1 LLLFSAHLRRITAR
15 NIFCDEGER
24 PMNGADTAW
33 IIVATALVLF
43 MTLPGLALFYGGLV
57 RARNVLSVFMHC
69 YAIACLMSVLWFFF
83 GYSIAFGDGTSG
95 VWGGLGK
102 TMLLGVTADS
112 LSGTLPEVLFFA
124 FQMTFAIIT
133 PALIVGAYVERV
145 GFGFVLLFS
154 GLWMLLCYAPV
165 VHWIWGGGMMA
176 DGGIFGEV
184 GVKDFAG
191 GIVVHETAGLAALII
206 AFFLGPRKHRTTPPH
221 APWMVMI
228 GAAMLW
234 VGWFGFNGGSQL
246 AADGGAAMAM
256 TVTHI
261 SAATASLT
269 WALWEKIKYGKASL
283 VGLVTGTIA
292 GLASITPA
300 SGFVGPVEALIIGA
314 VAGVLCQEAVNL
326 VRNKMQ
332 IDDTLDVFA
341 VHGVGG
347 IFGTIMIA
355 AFGAGSWVAQ
365 LGGLAIVGIFTAVVT
380 VVLVKVCAAIT
391 PLRVDLETET
401 NGLDLS
407 VHGERAYDISS

>member
-1 LLLFSAHLRRITAR
+1 
-15 NIFCDEGER
+15 
-24 PMNGADTAW
+24 MNGADTAW

-57 RARNVLSVFMHC
+57 RARNVLSVFMHV
-69 YAIACLMSVLWFFF
+69 YAIACLMSVLWFAV
-83 GYSIAFGDGTSG
+83 GYSIAFGDGG
-95 VWGGLGK
+95 AYWGGLGK
-102 TMLLGVTADS
+102 MFLMGIDADT

-133 PALIVGAYVERV
+133 PALIVGAYVERI

-154 GLWMLLCYAPV
+154 GLWMVLVYAPV
-165 VHWIWGGGMMA
+165 THWIWGGGFLA

-191 GIVVHETAGLAALII
+191 GIVVHETAGIAALVL
-206 AFFLGPRKHRTTPPH
+206 AVMLGARKHKTTPPH
-221 APWMVMI
+221 NPGYVMI

-246 AADGGAAMAM
+246 AADGGAAMAL

-283 VGLVTGTIA
+283 VGIVTGTIA

-300 SGFVGPVEALIIGA
+300 SGFVGPIEALIIGA
-314 VAGVLCQEAVNL
+314 IAGIMCQEAVNL
-326 VRNKMQ
+326 IRNKAK

-355 AFGAGSWVAQ
+355 AFGAGSWAAQ
-365 LGGLAIVGIFTAVVT
+365 LGSLAIVGVFTLVVS
-380 VVLVKVCAAIT
+380 VVLAKIVGLIT
-391 PLRVDLETET
+391 PLRVDEETET

-407 VHGERAYDISS
+407 AHGERAYDHNS

>member
-1 LLLFSAHLRRITAR
+1 
-15 NIFCDEGER
+15 
-24 PMNGADTAW
+24 MNGADTAW

-57 RARNVLSVFMHC
+57 RARNVLSVFMQC
-69 YAIACLMSVLWFFF
+69 YAIACLMSILWLAF
-83 GYSIAFGDGTSG
+83 GYSIAFGPAEGG
-95 VWGGLGK
+95 LWGGLDKAFLSGM
-102 TMLLGVTADS
+102 TTDS

-145 GFGFVLLFS
+145 GFGFVLVFS

-165 VHWIWGGGMMA
+165 VHWIWGGGMLA
-176 DGGIFGEV
+176 DGGIFGET
-184 GVKDFAG
+184 GTRDFAG
-191 GIVVHETAGLAALII
+191 GIVVHETAGLAALLI
-206 AFFLGPRKHRTTPPH
+206 AMFLGPRKNRTTPPH
-221 APWMVMI
+221 NPGFVMI

-246 AADGGAAMAM
+246 AADGGAAMAL

-283 VGLVTGTIA
+283 VGIVTGTIA

-300 SGFVGPVEALIIGA
+300 SGFVGPIEALIIGG
-314 VAGVLCQEAVNL
+314 VAGILCQEAVNL
-326 VRNKMQ
+326 VRNKLR

-355 AFGAGSWVAQ
+355 AFGAGTWAAQ
-365 LGGLAIVGIFTAVVT
+365 LGALAIVGAFTIVVT
-380 VVLVKVCAAIT
+380 IVLIKVVGLIT
-391 PLRVDLETET
+391 PLRVDAETET
-401 NGLDLS
+401 NGLDLT
-407 VHGERAYDISS
+407 VHGERAYDMNS

>member
-1 LLLFSAHLRRITAR
+1 
-15 NIFCDEGER
+15 
-24 PMNGADTAW
+24 MNGADTAW

-69 YAIACLMSVLWFFF
+69 YAIACLMSVLWLAL
-83 GYSIAFGDGTSG
+83 GYSIAFGDGNAY
-95 VWGGLGK
+95 WGGLGK
-102 TMLLGVTADS
+102 MFLMGVGTDD

-154 GLWMLLCYAPV
+154 ALWMLLCYAPV
-165 VHWIWGGGMMA
+165 VHWVWGGGFLA
-176 DGGIFGEV
+176 DGGIFGET
-184 GVKDFAG
+184 GVRDFAG
-191 GIVVHETAGLAALII
+191 GIVVHETAGIAALII
-206 AFFLGPRKHRTTPPH
+206 AVFLGPRKNRVTPPH
-221 APWMVMI
+221 NPGYVML

-246 AADGGAAMAM
+246 AADGGAAMAL

-269 WALWEKIKYGKASL
+269 WALWEKVKFGKASL
-283 VGLVTGTIA
+283 VGMVTGTIA

-300 SGFVGPVEALIIGA
+300 SGFVGPIEALIIGA
-314 VAGVLCQEAVNL
+314 IAGVLCQEAVN
-326 VRNKMQ
+326 VIRNMLK

-355 AFGAGSWVAQ
+355 VFGAGSFAAQ
-365 LGGLAIVGIFTAVVT
+365 LGSLAIVGVFTVLVT
-380 VVLVKVCAAIT
+380 VVLVLVVKAIT
-391 PLRVDLETET
+391 PLRVDAETE
-401 NGLDLS
+401 NSGLDIM
-407 VHGERAYDISS
+407 VHGERAYDHAS

>member
-1 LLLFSAHLRRITAR
+1 
-15 NIFCDEGER
+15 
-24 PMNGADTAW
+24 MNGADTAW
-33 IIVATALVLF
+33 IIMATALVLF

-57 RARNVLSVFMHC
+57 RARNVLSVFMQC
-69 YAIACLMSVLWFFF
+69 YAIACLMSVLWFAF
-83 GYSIAFGDGTSG
+83 GYSIAFGDGASG
-95 VWGGLGK
+95 FWGGLDK
-102 TMLLGVTADS
+102 MMLLGMSPDDLA
-112 LSGTLPEVLFFA
+112 GTLPEVLFFA

-145 GFGFVLLFS
+145 GFAFVLTFS

-165 VHWIWGGGMMA
+165 VHWVWGGGFLG
-176 DGGIFGEV
+176 DGGLFGEI
-184 GVKDFAG
+184 GVRDFAG

-206 AFFLGPRKHRTTPPH
+206 AVFLGPRRNRTTPPH
-221 APWMVMI
+221 APGYVMI

-246 AADGGAAMAM
+246 AADGGAALAI
-256 TVTHI
+256 TVTHL
-261 SAATASLT
+261 SAAAASLT
-269 WALWEKIKYGKASL
+269 WALWERIKFGKASM
-283 VGLVTGTIA
+283 VGMVTGTIA

-300 SGFVGPVEALIIGA
+300 SGFVGPIEALIIGA
-314 VAGVLCQEAVNL
+314 VAGVLCQEAV
-326 VRNKMQ
+326 VVIRNILK

-355 AFGAGSWVAQ
+355 AFGAGTWAAQ
-365 LGGLAIVGIFTAVVT
+365 LGSLAIVGVFTAVVT
-380 VVLVKVCAAIT
+380 VVLVKVVGAIT
-391 PLRVDLETET
+391 PIRVDAETET

>member
-1 LLLFSAHLRRITAR
+1 
-15 NIFCDEGER
+15 
-24 PMNGADTAW
+24 MNGADTAW
-33 IIVATALVLF
+33 IIFATALVLF

-69 YAIACLMSVLWFFF
+69 YAIACLMSVLWFVA
-83 GYSIAFGDGTSG
+83 GYSIAFGDGG
-95 VWGGLGK
+95 AYWGGLGK
-102 TMLLGVTADS
+102 MFLGGITADT
-112 LSGTLPEVLFFA
+112 LSGNLPEVLFFA

-133 PALIVGAYVERV
+133 PALIVGAYVERI
-145 GFGFVLLFS
+145 GFAFVLIFS
-154 GLWMLLCYAPV
+154 ALWMLLVYAPV
-165 VHWIWGGGMMA
+165 THWIWGGGFLA
-176 DGGIFGEV
+176 DGGIFGET

-191 GIVVHETAGLAALII
+191 GIVVHETAGIAALVL
-206 AFFLGPRKHRTTPPH
+206 AVMLGARKNQTTPPH
-221 APWMVMI
+221 NPGYVMI
-228 GAAMLW
+228 GASMLW

-246 AADGGAAMAM
+246 AADGGAAMAL

-269 WALWEKIKYGKASL
+269 WAAWEWVKYGKASL

-314 VAGVLCQEAVNL
+314 VAGILCQEAVNL
-326 VRNKMQ
+326 IRNKVK

-355 AFGAGSWVAQ
+355 AFGAGSWAAQ
-365 LGGLAIVGIFTAVVT
+365 LGSLVIVGVFTLVMSVVIAK
-380 VVLVKVCAAIT
+380 LVALIT
-391 PLRVDLETET
+391 PLRVDAETEV
-401 NGLDLS
+401 NGLDLMA
-407 VHGERAYDISS
+407 HGERAYDHSS

>member
-1 LLLFSAHLRRITAR
+1 
-15 NIFCDEGER
+15 
-24 PMNGADTAW
+24 MNGADTAW

-57 RARNVLSVFMHC
+57 RARNVLSVFMHV
-69 YAIACLMSVLWFFF
+69 YAIACLMSVLWFIV
-83 GYSIAFGDGTSG
+83 GYSVAFGDGG
-95 VWGGLGK
+95 AWWGGLGK
-102 TMLLGVTADS
+102 MFLAGIDADTV
-112 LSGTLPEVLFFA
+112 SGTLPEVLFFA

-133 PALIVGAYVERV
+133 PALIVGAYVERI

-154 GLWMLLCYAPV
+154 ALWMVLVYAPV
-165 VHWIWGGGMMA
+165 THWIWGGGFLA
-176 DGGIFGEV
+176 DDGIFGDT

-191 GIVVHETAGLAALII
+191 GIVVHETAGIAALVL
-206 AFFLGPRKHRTTPPH
+206 AVMLGARRNRTTPPH
-221 APWMVMI
+221 NPGFVMI

-246 AADGGAAMAM
+246 AADGGAAMAL

-269 WALWEKIKYGKASL
+269 WALWERIKFGRASL
-283 VGLVTGTIA
+283 VGIVTGTIA

-314 VAGVLCQEAVNL
+314 VAGILCQEAVGL
-326 VRNKMQ
+326 VRNKLK

-355 AFGAGSWVAQ
+355 AFGAGSWAAQ
-365 LGGLAIVGIFTAVVT
+365 LGSLAIVGIFTLVVS
-380 VVLVKVCAAIT
+380 VVLAKLVGLIT
-391 PLRVDLETET
+391 PLRVDAETET

-407 VHGERAYDISS
+407 VHGERAYDHNS

>member
-1 LLLFSAHLRRITAR
+1 
-15 NIFCDEGER
+15 
-24 PMNGADTAW
+24 MNGADTAW

-57 RARNVLSVFMHC
+57 RARNVLSVFMQV
-69 YAIACLMSVLWFFF
+69 YAIACLMSVLWLVA
-83 GYSIAFGDGTSG
+83 GYSIAFGSGTSG
-95 VWGGLGK
+95 YWGGLDK
-102 TMLLGVTADS
+102 MFLLGVDADA

-124 FQMTFAIIT
+124 FQMTFAVIT
-133 PALIVGAYVERV
+133 PALIVGAYVERIN
-145 GFGFVLLFS
+145 FSFVLIFS

-184 GVKDFAG
+184 GTKDFAG
-191 GIVVHETAGLAALII
+191 GIVVHETAGLAALFLAMI
-206 AFFLGPRKHRTTPPH
+206 LGPRKNRTTPPH
-221 APWMVMI
+221 NPGYVMI
-228 GAAMLW
+228 GASMLW

-246 AADGGAAMAM
+246 AADGGAAMAL

-283 VGLVTGTIA
+283 VGIVTGTIA

-300 SGFVGPVEALIIGA
+300 SGFVGPIEALVIGA
-314 VAGVLCQEAVNL
+314 VAGILCQEAVNV
-326 VRNKMQ
+326 VRNTLK

-347 IFGTIMIA
+347 IFGTLMIA
-355 AFGAGSWVAQ
+355 GFGHGAWVAQ
-365 LGGLAIVGIFTAVVT
+365 IGALIVVGIFTLVVSYI
-380 VVLVKVCAAIT
+380 LIKVTQIFV
-391 PLRVDLETET
+391 PLRVDAETET

-407 VHGERAYDISS
+407 AHGERAYDMNS

>member
-1 LLLFSAHLRRITAR
+1 
-15 NIFCDEGER
+15 
-24 PMNGADTAW
+24 MNGADTAW
-33 IIVATALVLF
+33 IIVATTLVLF

-57 RARNVLSVFMHC
+57 RARNVLSVFMQC
-69 YAIACLMSVLWFFF
+69 YAIACLMSVLWFMF
-83 GYSIAFGDGTSG
+83 GYSIAFGDGTSDY
-95 VWGGLGK
+95 WGGLGK
-102 TMLLGVTADS
+102 SFLTGITADS

-133 PALIVGAYVERV
+133 PALIVGAYVERI

-165 VHWIWGGGMMA
+165 AHWIWGGGMLA
-176 DGGIFGEV
+176 DGGIFGEI
-184 GVKDFAG
+184 GVRDFAG

-206 AFFLGPRKHRTTPPH
+206 AVALGPRLNSNTPPH
-221 APWMVMI
+221 NPGYVMI

-246 AADGGAAMAM
+246 AADGGAAMAL

-261 SAATASLT
+261 SAATASLS
-269 WALWEKIKYGKASL
+269 WALWQKIKYGKASL
-283 VGLVTGTIA
+283 VGMVTGTIA

-300 SGFVGPVEALIIGA
+300 SGFVGPVEALVIGA
-314 VAGVLCQEAVNL
+314 IAGVLCQEAVNL
-326 VRNKMQ
+326 IRDRLK

-355 AFGAGSWVAQ
+355 AFGAGSWFAQ
-365 LGGLAIVGIFTAVVT
+365 LGSLVIVGLFTLVVT
-380 VVLVKVCAAIT
+380 VVVLKVTALIT
-391 PLRVDLETET
+391 PLRVDAEEEI

-407 VHGERAYDISS
+407 VHGERAYDMQS

>member
-1 LLLFSAHLRRITAR
+1 
-15 NIFCDEGER
+15 
-24 PMNGADTAW
+24 MNGADTAW
-33 IIVATALVLF
+33 ILVATALVLF

-69 YAIACLMSVLWFFF
+69 FAIACLMSVLWLIA
-83 GYSIAFGDGTSG
+83 GYSIAFGGDGAY
-95 VWGGLGK
+95 WGGLGK
-102 TMLLGVTADS
+102 MFLNGVDADTV
-112 LSGTLPEVLFFA
+112 SGTLPEVLFFA

-133 PALIVGAYVERV
+133 PALIVGAYVERI

-154 GLWMLLCYAPV
+154 AAWMLLIYAPV
-165 VHWIWGGGMMA
+165 AHWIWGGGFLA
-176 DGGIFGEV
+176 DGGIFGDT
-184 GVKDFAG
+184 GVRDFAG
-191 GIVVHETAGLAALII
+191 GIVVHETAGLAALVL
-206 AFFLGPRKHRTTPPH
+206 AVMLGARKNNTTPPH
-221 APWMVMI
+221 NPGYVMI

-246 AADGGAAMAM
+246 AADGGAAMAL

-269 WALWEKIKYGKASL
+269 WALWEKIKFGRASL
-283 VGLVTGTIA
+283 VGIVTGTIA

-326 VRNKMQ
+326 IRNKLS

-355 AFGAGSWVAQ
+355 AFGAGAWAAQ
-365 LGGLAIVGIFTAVVT
+365 LGALAIVGIFTIVGTYVIAKIVG
-380 VVLVKVCAAIT
+380 LIT
-391 PLRVDLETET
+391 PLRVDEETET
-401 NGLDLS
+401 EGLDLA
-407 VHGERAYDISS
+407 VHGERAYDTKS

>member
-1 LLLFSAHLRRITAR
+1 
-15 NIFCDEGER
+15 
-24 PMNGADTAW
+24 MNGADTSW

-69 YAIACLMSVLWFFF
+69 YAIACLMSVLWLVF
-83 GYSIAFGDGTSG
+83 GYSIAFGDANPY
-95 VWGGLGK
+95 WGGFGK
-102 TMLLGVTADS
+102 AFLLGITTDS
-112 LSGTLPEVLFFA
+112 LSGTIPEVLFFA

-154 GLWMLLCYAPV
+154 ALWMLLCYAPV
-165 VHWIWGGGMMA
+165 VHWIWGGGFLA
-176 DGGIFGEV
+176 DGGIFGET

-191 GIVVHETAGLAALII
+191 GIVVHETAGLAALLI
-206 AFFLGPRKHRTTPPH
+206 AVFLGPRKNQTTPPH
-221 APWMVMI
+221 NPGFVMI

-246 AADGGAAMAM
+246 AADGGAAMAI

-261 SAATASLT
+261 SAATASLS
-269 WALWEKIKYGKASL
+269 WALWEKIKFGKSSL
-283 VGLVTGTIA
+283 VGIVTGTIA

-314 VAGVLCQEAVNL
+314 VAGVLCQEAVL
-326 VRNKMQ
+326 VIRNMLK

-355 AFGAGSWVAQ
+355 AFGAGSWAAQ
-365 LGGLAIVGIFTAVVT
+365 LGGLAIVGVYT
-380 VVLVKVCAAIT
+380 VVVSVVLIFIVKAIT

-401 NGLDLS
+401 NGLDLA
-407 VHGERAYDISS
+407 VHGERAYDMTS

>member
-1 LLLFSAHLRRITAR
+1 
-15 NIFCDEGER
+15 
-24 PMNGADTAW
+24 MNGADTAW
-33 IIVATALVLF
+33 IIVATALVLM

-69 YAIACLMSVLWFFF
+69 YAVACLMSVLWLVF
-83 GYSIAFGDGTSG
+83 GYSIAFGGGTSG
-95 VWGGLGK
+95 YWGGLDK
-102 TMLLGVTADS
+102 MFLSGVTTDS

-133 PALIVGAYVERV
+133 PALIVGAYVERI

-165 VHWIWGGGMMA
+165 VHWVWGGGFLA
-176 DGGIFGEV
+176 DGGIFGEN
-184 GVKDFAG
+184 GVRDFAG
-191 GIVVHETAGLAALII
+191 GIVVHETAGIAALVI
-206 AFFLGPRKHRTTPPH
+206 AVILGARRNKTTPPH
-221 APWMVMI
+221 APWMVMV
-228 GAAMLW
+228 GAALLW

-246 AADGGAAMAM
+246 AADGGAAMAL

-269 WALWEKIKYGKASL
+269 WALWEKFKYGKASL

-314 VAGVLCQEAVNL
+314 VAGVLCQEAVNV
-326 VRNKMQ
+326 VRNMLK

-355 AFGAGSWVAQ
+355 IFGQASFAAQFGS
-365 LGGLAIVGIFTAVVT
+365 LAIVGIFTLVVT
-380 VVLVKVCAAIT
+380 VVLVKLCALIT
-391 PLRVDLETET
+391 PLRVDAETET
-401 NGLDLS
+401 NGLDLA

>member
-1 LLLFSAHLRRITAR
+1 
-15 NIFCDEGER
+15 
-24 PMNGADTAW
+24 MNGADTSW

-69 YAIACLMSVLWFFF
+69 YAIACLMSVLWLAF
-83 GYSIAFGDGTSG
+83 GYSIAFGDGG
-95 VWGGLGK
+95 PYWGGLGK
-102 TMLLGVTADS
+102 SFLNGVTTES

-145 GFGFVLLFS
+145 GFTFVLLFS

-191 GIVVHETAGLAALII
+191 GIVVHETAGLAALILAI
-206 AFFLGPRKHRTTPPH
+206 FLGPRKNQNTPPH
-221 APWMVMI
+221 NPGFVMI

-246 AADGGAAMAM
+246 AADGGAAMAI

-269 WALWEKIKYGKASL
+269 WALWEKIKFGKSSL
-283 VGLVTGTIA
+283 VGIVTGTIA

-314 VAGVLCQEAVNL
+314 VAGILCQEAV
-326 VRNKMQ
+326 VVIRNRLK

-341 VHGVGG
+341 VHGIGG

-355 AFGAGSWVAQ
+355 VFGAGAWAAQ
-365 LGGLAIVGIFTAVVT
+365 LGGLAVVGAYTIVVT
-380 VVLVKVCAAIT
+380 IVLIFVVKAIT
-391 PLRVDLETET
+391 PLRVDDETEI
-401 NGLDLS
+401 NGLDLT
-407 VHGERAYDISS
+407 VHGERAYDMTS

>member
-1 LLLFSAHLRRITAR
+1 
-15 NIFCDEGER
+15 
-24 PMNGADTAW
+24 MNGADTAW

-69 YAIACLMSVLWFFF
+69 FAIACLMSILWMVA
-83 GYSIAFGDGTSG
+83 GYSIAFGSGTSG
-95 VWGGLGK
+95 YWGGLDK
-102 TMLLGVTADS
+102 LLLIGITADS
-112 LSGTLPEVLFFA
+112 LSGTLPEILFFA

-154 GLWMLLCYAPV
+154 GLWMLVCYAPV
-165 VHWIWGGGMMA
+165 VHWIWGGGFLS
-176 DGGIFGEV
+176 DGGLFGEV

-206 AFFLGPRKHRTTPPH
+206 AAFLGPRRHRTTPPH
-221 APWMVMI
+221 NPGFVMI

-261 SAATASLT
+261 SAAAASLS

-300 SGFVGPVEALIIGA
+300 SGFVDPIQALIIGA
-314 VAGVLCQEAVNL
+314 VAGILCQEAVNV
-326 VRNKMQ
+326 VRNILK

-341 VHGVGG
+341 VHGIGG

-355 AFGAGSWVAQ
+355 VFGLGTWTAQ
-365 LGGLAIVGIFTAVVT
+365 LGGLAIVGLFTTVVT
-380 VVLVKVCAAIT
+380 VVLVKAVALVT
-391 PLRVDLETET
+391 PLRVDAETET

-407 VHGERAYDISS
+407 VHGERAYDMSS

>member
-1 LLLFSAHLRRITAR
+1 MI
-15 NIFCDEGER
+15 C
-24 PMNGADTAW
+24 ADTAW
-33 IIVATALVLF
+33 ILVATALVLF

-57 RARNVLSVFMHC
+57 RSRNVLSVFMHC
-69 YAIACLMSVLWFFF
+69 YAIACLMSILWLAF
-83 GYSIAFGDGTSG
+83 GYTIAFGSGGTG
-95 VWGGLGK
+95 IWGGLDK
-102 TMLLGVTADS
+102 AFLSGVTSDS

-145 GFGFVLLFS
+145 NFAFVLTFS
-154 GLWMLLCYAPV
+154 ALWMLLCYAPV
-165 VHWIWGGGMMA
+165 VHWIWGGGFLA
-176 DGGIFGEV
+176 DGGIFGET

-206 AFFLGPRKHRTTPPH
+206 AYFLGPRKNKTTPPH
-221 APWMVMI
+221 NPGYVMI

-246 AADGGAAMAM
+246 AADGGAAMAL

-261 SAATASLT
+261 SAAAASLT
-269 WALWEKIKYGKASL
+269 WALWEKIKYGRASL

-300 SGFVGPVEALIIGA
+300 SGFVGPLEALLIGS
-314 VAGVLCQEAVNL
+314 VAGILCQEAVTF
-326 VRNKMQ
+326 VRNKLQ

-347 IFGTIMIA
+347 IFGTLMIA
-355 AFGAGSWVAQ
+355 LFGKGIWVAQ
-365 LGGLAIVGIFTAVVT
+365 IGSLVIVGVFTCVLT
-380 VVLVKVCAAIT
+380 VLLVKIVRAVT
-391 PLRVDLETET
+391 GLRVDAETET

-407 VHGERAYDISS
+407 VHGERAYDMNS